1 MPSLIG
7 SGGKF
12 DSLQP
17 DREISGRTD
26 GQTIRKA
33 HQNFQLRLAKNPI
46 KNNAKLCIHR
56 FIAVHFMYGN
66 RLMLVH
72 FSFKA
77 RNDWL

>member
-46 KNNAKLCIHR
+46 KNNANYVFIDLLQCILC
-56 FIAVHFMYGN
+56 MGTG
-66 RLMLVH
+66 
-72 FSFKA
+72 
-77 RNDWL
+77 